1 MKMKKRLLSLLLAAV
16 LAASLA
22 LPAAAARDSY
32 GRFSDI
38 SVGPT
43 AKAVES
49 LRLMGVLDGYANG
62 TFRPE
67 GQLNRAQFCK
77 MAVCAMNAE
86 NQLGA
91 YRTVT
96 VFPDVKPSHWAAAYI
111 NMAAKGKNI
120 ISGYPDGKFYPD
132 RTVSLGQAVTILLRM
147 LGYQDEAIGGV
158 WPASY
163 MSAAARIKLTDGV
176 ESTNPSAPLTRK
188 DAAQLFVNLLR
199 SDCIGGEEGAPSG
212 AFLSTLGLKLEENVV
227 LVSSTA
233 VGPDGKATAL
243 QTAAGSVYQLNRD
256 TISSGVLNGCK
267 GTLVLKNNKVVTFL
281 PDAEGSS
288 RVVVL
293 ASAKI
298 NQITDTSGATY
309 AVTSDTRAYYNGEEK
324 TWADAQSWL
333 NPGRSLTLYMG
344 PTGGVEYVF
353 VGGGGSAS
361 EAVIVYEKGSAKGL
375 SALVGGVT
383 GYKIYKN
390 GSAANVSDLRPYDV
404 ATYSGATNTIRVCD
418 TRLTGFYESCSPS
431 PAEPTKIVVMGTE
444 FSVLTTAQSTLSKFK
459 PGDQITLL
467 LTEDNQVAG
476 AVKPGTAGASANAI
490 GIVKEASK
498 DSIEVELLCG
508 LSLKGATTLSDNAV
522 NLIKGQ
528 PVQVSSDRKGYLGV
542 ARLSGGVSGNLNLET
557 RKLGSHSLASTV
569 KVYEYTKDGLEPTSL
584 SALGAGPIP
593 NGQISYA
600 HLNWA
605 NQVDVLVLGGIHDG
619 AVFYGRTSVDFEEVM
634 MQDPATGILVPD
646 PTKEPTYFMSVT
658 DGKTT
663 IGPFRL
669 TYDIPGG
676 TYVQATVS
684 SNGIYFSS
692 LKELNRLKDVS
703 NNAWTGQGAVTV
715 EGRTYTI
722 SSSVICYNRDNGTW
736 LTLDQAHAYADQA
749 DLYASDDGVIRAIE
763 VRTQR

>member
-1 MKMKKRLLSLLLAAV
+1 MRMTKRLLSLLLAAV

-22 LPAAAARDSY
+22 LPAAAANSSN

-49 LRLMGVLDGYANG
+49 LRLMGVLDGYSNG

-67 GQLNRAQFCK
+67 GQLTRAQFCK

-86 NQLGA
+86 NQLGL

-96 VFPDVKPSHWAAAYI
+96 VFPDVKPSHWAAPYI
-111 NMAAKGKNI
+111 NMAAKGENI

-147 LGYQDEAIGGV
+147 LGHKDENIGGV
-158 WPASY
+158 WPDSY
-163 MSAAARIKLTDGV
+163 MAAAARIKLTDGV
-176 ESTNPSAPLTRK
+176 ESTNAGAPLTRK

-199 SDCIGGEEGAPSG
+199 SDCVGGEDGASAG
-212 AFLSTLGLKLEENVV
+212 KFVSTLGLKLEEDVV
-227 LVSSTA
+227 LVSSSA
-233 VGPDGKATAL
+233 VGPDGKATAFR
-243 QTAAGSVYQLNRD
+243 TADGAIYQLDRD
-256 TISSGVLNGCK
+256 TVSSGVLNGSK
-267 GTLVLKNNKVVTFL
+267 GTLVLKNNKVLTFL

-288 RVVVL
+288 KVVVV
-293 ASAKI
+293 STAKT
-298 NQITDTSGATY
+298 NQITDTSGAAY
-309 AVTSDTRAYYNGEEK
+309 AVTSDTRAYYNGQETSWDK
-324 TWADAQSWL
+324 VQSWV
-333 NPGRSLTLYMG
+333 NPGQSLTLYMG
-344 PTGGVEYVF
+344 ATGGVEYIF
-353 VGGGGSAS
+353 VGGGGTAS
-361 EAVIVYEKGSAKGL
+361 EAVIVYEKGSANGL
-375 SALVGGVT
+375 SSLVGGVT

-390 GSAANVSDLRPYDV
+390 GSLANAADLRPYDV
-404 ATYSGATNTIRVCD
+404 ATYSSATNTIRVCD

-431 PAEPTKIVVMGTE
+431 PSEPTSITVMGQE
-444 FSVLTTAQSTLSKFK
+444 FTVLTTAQTTLAKFK

-476 AVKPGTAGASANAI
+476 AVKPGTSGASANAL
-490 GIVKEASK
+490 GIVKEAST
-498 DSIEVELLCG
+498 SSVEVELLCG
-508 LSLKGATTLSDNAV
+508 LSLKGATTLSENAV

-542 ARLSGGVSGNLNLET
+542 VCLSGGVSGELNLET
-557 RKLGSHSLASTV
+557 RKLGNRSLAETV
-569 KVYEYTKDGLEPTSL
+569 KVFEYTKDGLEATTL

-605 NQVDVLVLGGIHDG
+605 NQVDFLVLGGIHDG
-619 AVFYGRTSVDFEEVM
+619 SVFYGRTSVTFEESKIV
-634 MQDPATGILVPD
+634 DPETGIQIPD
-646 PTKEPTYFMSVT
+646 PNKEPTYYMSIT
-658 DGKTT
+658 DGKTS

-669 TYDIPGG
+669 LYDIPGG
-676 TYVQATVS
+676 TYVQATVNS
-684 SNGIYFSS
+684 SGTAFSS
-692 LKELNRLKDVS
+692 LKELNRLKDVPNTS
-703 NNAWTGQGAVTV
+703 WTGQSAVTV

-722 SSSVICYNRDNGTW
+722 SSAVICYNRDNGTW
-736 LTLDQAHAYADQA
+736 LTLDQAHAYAAQA

>member
-1 MKMKKRLLSLLLAAV
+1 
-16 LAASLA
+16 
-22 LPAAAARDSY
+22 
-32 GRFSDI
+32 
-38 SVGPT
+38 
-43 AKAVES
+43 
-49 LRLMGVLDGYANG
+49 
-62 TFRPE
+62 
-67 GQLNRAQFCK
+67 
-77 MAVCAMNAE
+77 
-86 NQLGA
+86 
-91 YRTVT
+91 
-96 VFPDVKPSHWAAAYI
+96 
-111 NMAAKGKNI
+111 MAAKGKNI

-147 LGYQDEAIGGV
+147 LGYKDEAIGGV

-199 SDCIGGEEGAPSG
+199 SDCVGGEEGAPSG
-212 AFLSTLGLKLEENVV
+212 AFLATLGLKLEENVV

-243 QTAAGSVYQLNRD
+243 QTASGSVYQLDRD

-324 TWADAQSWL
+324 TWADAQAWL

-508 LSLKGATTLSDNAV
+508 ISLKGATTLSDNAV

-634 MQDPATGILVPD
+634 MKDPATGILVPD
-646 PTKEPTYFMSVT
+646 PTKEPTYLMSVT